1 MLSLRWGGLALGKAG
16 QNEIKKVTA
25 VTESR
30 QRGVRWTIFGVVVFM
45 ALVVASFIHRVGE
58 PRIMSLA
65 ETRANGLFL
74 FDTPRDPGD
83 FALIDHRGASFTRDN
98 LVGQWT
104 LIFFGFTHCPDICPT
119 TLAELAQLKA
129 QLADTEAGAT
139 RVVMLSVD
147 PARDTPERLAQ
158 YVPYFH
164 PDFVGGTGEF
174 TEILSVA
181 QRLHAPFRH
190 VIEPDGSYQME
201 HSANVILMNPRGDY
215 HGFFRAPL
223 DIPKMRVTLRSTQ
236 YLWEH

>member
-1 MLSLRWGGLALGKAG
+1 MVGSTRK
-16 QNEIKKVTA
+16 
-25 VTESR
+25 
-30 QRGVRWTIFGVVVFM
+30 GVRWTIAGVLLFMTVVVT
-45 ALVVASFIHRVGE
+45 SFIHRVGE

-74 FDTPRDPGD
+74 FDTPRDSGE
-83 FALIDHRGASFTRDN
+83 FSLIDHHGSPFTRED
-98 LVGQWT
+98 LIDQWT

-119 TLAELAQLKA
+119 TMAELAELKA
-129 QLADTEAGAT
+129 QLVGTEASDA

-158 YVPYFH
+158 YASYFH
-164 PDFVGGTGEF
+164 TDFIGVTGDF
-174 TEILSVA
+174 TDILSFA
-181 QRLHAPFRH
+181 QRLNAPFRK
-190 VIEPDGSYQME
+190 VSEPDGAYQME
-201 HSANVILMNPRGDY
+201 HSANVMLMNPRGDY

>member
-1 MLSLRWGGLALGKAG
+1 MVGSTRK
-16 QNEIKKVTA
+16 
-25 VTESR
+25 
-30 QRGVRWTIFGVVVFM
+30 GVRWTIAGVLLFMTVVVT
-45 ALVVASFIHRVGE
+45 SFIHRVGE

-74 FDTPRDPGD
+74 FDTPRDPGE
-83 FALIDHRGASFTRDN
+83 FSLIDHHGSPFTRED
-98 LVGQWT
+98 LIDQWT

-119 TLAELAQLKA
+119 TMAELAELKA
-129 QLADTEAGAT
+129 QLVGTEASDA

-158 YVPYFH
+158 YASYFH
-164 PDFVGGTGEF
+164 TDFIGVTGDF
-174 TEILSVA
+174 ADILSFA
-181 QRLHAPFRH
+181 QRLNAPFRK
-190 VIEPDGSYQME
+190 VSEPDGAYQME

>member
-1 MLSLRWGGLALGKAG
+1 MVGSTQK
-16 QNEIKKVTA
+16 
-25 VTESR
+25 
-30 QRGVRWTIFGVVVFM
+30 GVRWTIAGVLLFMTVVVT
-45 ALVVASFIHRVGE
+45 SFIHRVGE

-74 FDTPRDPGD
+74 FDIPRDPGE
-83 FALIDHRGASFTRDN
+83 FSLIDHHGSPFTRED
-98 LVGQWT
+98 LIDQWT

-119 TLAELAQLKA
+119 TMAELAELKA
-129 QLADTEAGAT
+129 QLVGTEASDA

-164 PDFVGGTGEF
+164 ADFVGVTGDF
-174 TEILSVA
+174 TDILSFA
-181 QRLHAPFRH
+181 QRLNAPFRK
-190 VIEPDGSYQME
+190 VSEPDGAYQME
-201 HSANVILMNPRGDY
+201 HSANVMLMNPRGDY

>member
-1 MLSLRWGGLALGKAG
+1 MAASN
-16 QNEIKKVTA
+16 QP
-25 VTESR
+25 
-30 QRGVRWTIFGVVVFM
+30 GVRWTIAGVLLFM
-45 ALVVASFIHRVGE
+45 TIVVASFIHRVGE

-74 FDTPRDPGD
+74 FDTPRDVGD
-83 FALIDHRGASFTRDN
+83 FSLTDHRGQSFARDD
-98 LVGQWT
+98 LKDRWT

-119 TLAELAQLKA
+119 TMAELAELKS
-129 QLADTEAGAT
+129 QLADTEASDA

-147 PARDTPERLAQ
+147 PARDTPDRLAQ

-164 PDFVGGTGEF
+164 PDFIGVTGEF
-174 TEILSVA
+174 ADILSVA
-181 QRLHAPFRH
+181 QRLNAPFRK
-190 VIEPDGSYQME
+190 VSEPDGGYQME
-201 HSANVILMNPRGDY
+201 HSANVMLMNPRGDY

>member
-1 MLSLRWGGLALGKAG
+1 MVGSTQK
-16 QNEIKKVTA
+16 
-25 VTESR
+25 
-30 QRGVRWTIFGVVVFM
+30 GVRWTIAGVLLFMTVVVT
-45 ALVVASFIHRVGE
+45 SFIHRVGE

-74 FDTPRDPGD
+74 FDTPRDPGE
-83 FALIDHRGASFTRDN
+83 FSLIDHHGSPFTRED
-98 LVGQWT
+98 LIDQWT

-119 TLAELAQLKA
+119 TMADLAELKA
-129 QLADTEAGAT
+129 QLVGTEASDA

-164 PDFVGGTGEF
+164 ADFIGVTGDF
-174 TEILSVA
+174 TDILSFA
-181 QRLHAPFRH
+181 QRLNAPFRK
-190 VIEPDGSYQME
+190 VSEPDGAYQME
-201 HSANVILMNPRGDY
+201 HSANVMLMNPRGDY

-223 DIPKMRVTLRSTQ
+223 DIPKMRVTLRSSQ

>member
-1 MLSLRWGGLALGKAG
+1 MVGSTQK
-16 QNEIKKVTA
+16 
-25 VTESR
+25 
-30 QRGVRWTIFGVVVFM
+30 GVRWTIAGVLLFMTVVVT
-45 ALVVASFIHRVGE
+45 SFIHRVGE

-74 FDTPRDPGD
+74 FDTPRDPGE
-83 FALIDHRGASFTRDN
+83 FSLIDHHGSPFTRED
-98 LVGQWT
+98 LIDQWT

-119 TLAELAQLKA
+119 TMAELAELKA
-129 QLADTEAGAT
+129 QLVGTEASDA

-164 PDFVGGTGEF
+164 ADFIGVTGDF
-174 TEILSVA
+174 TDILSFA
-181 QRLHAPFRH
+181 QRLNAPFRK
-190 VIEPDGSYQME
+190 VSEPDGAYQME
-201 HSANVILMNPRGDY
+201 HSANVMLMNPRGDY

-236 YLWEH
+236 YLW

>member
-1 MLSLRWGGLALGKAG
+1 MVGSTRK
-16 QNEIKKVTA
+16 
-25 VTESR
+25 
-30 QRGVRWTIFGVVVFM
+30 GVRWTIAGVLLFMTVVVT
-45 ALVVASFIHRVGE
+45 SFIHRVGE

-74 FDTPRDPGD
+74 FDTPRDPGE
-83 FALIDHRGASFTRDN
+83 FSLIDHHGSPFTRED
-98 LVGQWT
+98 LIDQWT

-119 TLAELAQLKA
+119 TMAALAELKA
-129 QLADTEAGAT
+129 QLVGTEASDA

-158 YVPYFH
+158 YAPYFH
-164 PDFVGGTGEF
+164 TDFIGVTGDF
-174 TEILSVA
+174 TDILSFA
-181 QRLHAPFRH
+181 QRLNAPFRK
-190 VIEPDGSYQME
+190 VSEPDGAYQME
-201 HSANVILMNPRGDY
+201 HSANVMLMNPRGDY

>member
-1 MLSLRWGGLALGKAG
+1 MVGSTQK
-16 QNEIKKVTA
+16 
-25 VTESR
+25 
-30 QRGVRWTIFGVVVFM
+30 GVRWTIAGVLLFM
-45 ALVVASFIHRVGE
+45 TVVVASFIHRVGE

-74 FDTPRDPGD
+74 FDTPRDPGE
-83 FALIDHRGASFTRDN
+83 FSLIDHHGTPFTRED
-98 LVGQWT
+98 LIDRWT

-119 TLAELAQLKA
+119 TMAELAELKA
-129 QLADTEAGAT
+129 QLVGTEASDA

-164 PDFVGGTGEF
+164 TDFIGVTGDF
-174 TEILSVA
+174 TDIMRFA
-181 QRLHAPFRH
+181 QRLNAPFRK
-190 VIEPDGSYQME
+190 VSEPDGAYQME
-201 HSANVILMNPRGDY
+201 HSANVMLMNPLGDY

>member
-1 MLSLRWGGLALGKAG
+1 MAG
-16 QNEIKKVTA
+16 STQK
-25 VTESR
+25 
-30 QRGVRWTIFGVVVFM
+30 GVRWTIASVLLFMTVVVT
-45 ALVVASFIHRVGE
+45 SFIHRVGE

-74 FDTPRDPGD
+74 FDTPRDPGE
-83 FALIDHRGASFTRDN
+83 FSLIDHHGSPFTRED
-98 LVGQWT
+98 LIDQWT

-119 TLAELAQLKA
+119 TMAELAELKA
-129 QLADTEAGAT
+129 QLVGTEASDAH
-139 RVVMLSVD
+139 VVMLSVD

-164 PDFVGGTGEF
+164 ADFIGVTGDF
-174 TEILSVA
+174 TDILSFA
-181 QRLHAPFRH
+181 QRLNAPFRK
-190 VIEPDGSYQME
+190 VSEPDGAYQME
-201 HSANVILMNPRGDY
+201 HSANVMLMNPRGDY

>member
-1 MLSLRWGGLALGKAG
+1 MVGSTQK
-16 QNEIKKVTA
+16 
-25 VTESR
+25 
-30 QRGVRWTIFGVVVFM
+30 GVRWTIAGVLLFMTVVVT
-45 ALVVASFIHRVGE
+45 SFVHRVGE

-74 FDTPRDPGD
+74 FDTPRDPGE
-83 FALIDHRGASFTRDN
+83 FSLIDHHGSPFTRED
-98 LVGQWT
+98 LIDQWT

-119 TLAELAQLKA
+119 TMAELAELKA
-129 QLADTEAGAT
+129 QLLGTEASDA

-164 PDFVGGTGEF
+164 ADFIGVTGDF
-174 TEILSVA
+174 TDILSFA
-181 QRLHAPFRH
+181 QRLNAPFRK
-190 VIEPDGSYQME
+190 VSEPDGAYQME
-201 HSANVILMNPRGDY
+201 HSANVMLMNPRGDY

>member
-1 MLSLRWGGLALGKAG
+1 MAG
-16 QNEIKKVTA
+16 STRK
-25 VTESR
+25 
-30 QRGVRWTIFGVVVFM
+30 GVRWTIAGVLLFMTVVVT
-45 ALVVASFIHRVGE
+45 SFIHRVGE

-74 FDTPRDPGD
+74 FDTPRDPGE
-83 FALIDHRGASFTRDN
+83 FSLIDHHGSPFTRED
-98 LVGQWT
+98 LIDQWT

-119 TLAELAQLKA
+119 TMAELAELKA
-129 QLADTEAGAT
+129 QLVGTEASDA

-158 YVPYFH
+158 YAPYFH
-164 PDFVGGTGEF
+164 TDFIGVTGDF
-174 TEILSVA
+174 TDILSFA
-181 QRLHAPFRH
+181 QRLNAPFRK
-190 VIEPDGSYQME
+190 VSEPDGAYQME
-201 HSANVILMNPRGDY
+201 HSANVMLMNPRGDY